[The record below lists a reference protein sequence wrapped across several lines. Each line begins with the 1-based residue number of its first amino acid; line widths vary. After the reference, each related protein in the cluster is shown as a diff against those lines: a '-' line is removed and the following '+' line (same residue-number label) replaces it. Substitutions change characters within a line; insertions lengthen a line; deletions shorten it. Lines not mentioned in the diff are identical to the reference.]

1 MTPKKPTAGI
11 ILAAGMSERFKD
23 GPKQLLKLKGGYMI
37 EYVIRA
43 SLDSKLN
50 RIFLVLGHYHNK
62 ILKALAGNIKYFKHD
77 RLEIIINRQY
87 RQGMS
92 SSVRAGLASIGNKF
106 GSVMFL
112 LGDQPMVDSRLID
125 LMLKRFYKS
134 DKNICAPVYKGK
146 RGNPTIFS
154 REHFN
159 LLQRVKGDSGGRR
172 IILANPDDILKIET
186 DSPACVFNINTMDDL
201 MASPKVSSTA
211 L

>member
-50 RIFLVLGHYHNK
+50 RIFLVLGHHHTK
-62 ILKALAGNIKYFKHD
+62 ILKALAENIKYFKHD

-92 SSVRAGLASIGNKF
+92 SSVLAGLSSAGNAF

-112 LGDQPMVDSRLID
+112 LGDQPMVDSILID

-134 DKNICAPVYKGK
+134 DKNICVPVYKEE

-186 DSPACVFNINTMDDL
+186 DSPACVFNINTINDV
-201 MASPKVSSTA
+201 MAS
-211 L
+211 

>member
-134 DKNICAPVYKGK
+134 HKNICAPVYKGK

-154 REHFN
+154 REYFN
-159 LLQRVKGDSGGRR
+159 LLLRIEGDSGGRD
-172 IILANPDDILKIET
+172 IIMANPGDILKIET
-186 DSPACVFNINTMDDL
+186 DSPACVFNINTMNDV
-201 MASPKVSSTA
+201 MAS
-211 L
+211 

>member
-23 GPKQLLKLKGGYMI
+23 GPKQLLKLKEGYMI

-50 RIFLVLGHYHNK
+50 RIFLVLGHHHNK

-112 LGDQPMVDSRLID
+112 LEDQPMVDSILID

-134 DKNICAPVYKGK
+134 DKNICVPVYKEE

-159 LLQRVKGDSGGRR
+159 LLQRVKGDSGGRD
-172 IILANPDDILKIET
+172 IIMANPDDILKIET
-186 DSPACVFNINTMDDL
+186 DSPACVYDIDTMDDL
-201 MASPKVSSTA
+201 MAS
-211 L
+211 